1 MGVVGI
7 KPISPAS
14 NTPNQIS
21 TEFNLTSIHAQSEAS
36 LWRDL
41 APLMRPKSVAVIGA
55 SQRAPAAGTT
65 REPRGNRV
73 IRNLRNFG
81 YPGRIVAVNPKYSE
95 VMDCPC
101 YPDLAAIP
109 ESIDCVVLAVPNRHV
124 PDLLESAAAAGV
136 RAGVVFS
143 AGFAE
148 IGVAGKQ
155 RQARL
160 EALSKERDFLI
171 CGPNCYGI
179 LNVFGKAPLFASL
192 IPQGF
197 LTGPVALVSQ
207 SGGLSTTIANAL
219 MLNRHVGLS
228 HIVSCGNQA
237 GVTVEEYLNYFVE
250 DHNTGV
256 VAAFVEGFK
265 QPAKLMAVA
274 QKAIARNKPLIIL
287 KGGRSE
293 VSQRAAA
300 THSGSLAGA
309 AEVIDAAF
317 RQGGIVQV
325 RSLNELIDT
334 VSLFAC
340 ETFVKRHNGGRR
352 IGVLSGSGGECTLV
366 SDAAMN
372 VGLEVPELSDDSKAR
387 LPEVLPDFG
396 NLNNPLDG
404 TGAMYDDDKI
414 FPRLLQALID
424 DANIDIVT
432 VNLEANDPRPKELKS
447 SNRFSQAIANA
458 AAGANKPIAIFSSVV
473 GGPVDPE
480 ILLPLR
486 TAGVPLMEG
495 AESAMSA
502 LRHLADYQQF
512 RKSWQAMDQK
522 EAPSASSHSKFPAGI
537 LPAEVA
543 FRLLESFGI
552 PVVPTLLTRN
562 ADEAASASERIG
574 FPVVLKIES
583 AQITHKSDVGGVELG
598 LSSAAEVRDAFRRI
612 RQRIAAKNPTAE
624 IAGIVVQGM
633 AAEGIEMIL
642 GIKRDPLFGPVVVCG
657 FGGIL
662 VEVLK
667 DVAIGI
673 PPVSREQ
680 AHSLL
685 TGLRGW
691 LLLTGIRGKPPA
703 DLDALCDAIV
713 KVSNLAVS
721 LGEQLLA
728 LDINPLVVHATNHG
742 VVAVDAL
749 VQIG

>member
-1 MGVVGI
+1 L
-7 KPISPAS
+7 A
-14 NTPNQIS
+14 
-21 TEFNLTSIHAQSEAS
+21 SIHAQSEAS

-55 SQRAPAAGTT
+55 SQRAPAAGLA

-81 YPGRIVAVNPKYSE
+81 YPGRIVAVNPKYNE

-109 ESIDCVVLAVPNRHV
+109 EPVDCVVLAVPNRHV
-124 PDLLESAAAAGV
+124 PDLLETAAAAGV

-148 IGVAGKQ
+148 IGVEGKQ

-160 EALSKERDFLI
+160 EALSKEHNFLI
-171 CGPNCYGI
+171 CGPNCYGV

-197 LTGPVALVSQ
+197 LAGPVALVSQ

-250 DHNTGV
+250 DENTRV

-274 QKAIARNKPLIIL
+274 RKAVARNKPLIIL

-309 AEVIDAAF
+309 AEVVDAAF

-325 RSLNELIDT
+325 RNLNELIDT
-334 VSLFAC
+334 LSLFSC

-366 SDAAMN
+366 SDAAIN
-372 VGLEVPELSDDSKAR
+372 VGLEVPELSDDSKSR

-447 SNRFSQAIANA
+447 GNRFSLAITNA
-458 AAGANKPIAIFSSVV
+458 AAAANKPIAIFSSVV
-473 GGPVDPE
+473 GGPVDPD

-495 AESAMSA
+495 AECAMSA
-502 LRHLADYQQF
+502 LRNLADYHQF
-512 RKSWQAMDQK
+512 QKSWQPSGQK
-522 EAPSASSHSKFPAGI
+522 EAASVSSHPKFPAGI
-537 LPAEVA
+537 LPAEAA
-543 FRLLESFGI
+543 FSLLGSFGI
-552 PVVPTLLTRN
+552 PVVPTVLTRN
-562 ADEAASASERIG
+562 ADEAATVAERIG
-574 FPVVLKIES
+574 FPVALKIES
-583 AQITHKSDVGGVELG
+583 AQIGHKSDVGGVALNLAG
-598 LSSAAEVRDAFRRI
+598 AAEVRDAFLRI
-612 RQRIAAKNPTAE
+612 RESVTAQLPTAD
-624 IAGIVVQGM
+624 IAGVVVQRM
-633 AAEGIEMIL
+633 ASEGIEIIL

-657 FGGIL
+657 FGGAL
-662 VEVLK
+662 VELLK

-673 PPVSREQ
+673 PPISRQQ
-680 AHSLL
+680 AHSLLQGLRGWPLL
-685 TGLRGW
+685 TGLRG
-691 LLLTGIRGKPPA
+691 KPPA
-703 DLDALCDAIV
+703 DVDALCDAIV
-713 KVSNLAVS
+713 RVSQLAVS
-721 LGEQLLA
+721 LGDELSA

-749 VQIG
+749 VQIA